1 MKKSIIYAKKQSF
14 LLLQSKICKN
24 KHTHKQKSK
33 ITQSHKIFDEKNKQ
47 NKTNSPQKQKTFLF
61 GANNF
66 LTCKR
71 NFSKSMFLCLC
82 LLMCI
87 LPCKFAELPN
97 CGKDFCRLSK
107 FLFLLSVWLFWKL
120 WLPFLFALSFIK
132 RQVAKKWRKM
142 AKHKIAKKVLLCSK
156 TLGLVKNSKYL
167 LSKKAKNAR
176 QRQSANIASKIEKR
190 KIFALFVFAKFF
202 KLSLLV
208 FIESLFEF
216 FTTGFF
222 LKKKLAKKLVFFWL
236 PLTKFCFSW
245 MFLLTSNFSIKYRY
259 ATKQAIKHKTQSKF
273 PSKKIW
279 VWKLKKLMSMCQ
291 R

>member
-1 MKKSIIYAKKQSF
+1 MKKSKIYAKKQNF
-14 LLLQSKICKN
+14 LLLQSNICKN
-24 KHTHKQKSK
+24 KYTHKQKSK
-33 ITQSHKIFDEKNKQ
+33 TTQSHKIFDKKNKQ

-61 GANNF
+61 ETNNF
-66 LTCKR
+66 WKKT
-71 NFSKSMFLCLC
+71 FFCLC
-82 LLMCI
+82 SLMRF
-87 LPCKFAELPN
+87 LPCKFAKLLN
-97 CGKDFCRLSK
+97 CDKDFCWLVK
-107 FLFLLSVWLFWKL
+107 IWFLFSVWLFWKL
-120 WLPFLFALSFIK
+120 WLSFLHVLSFIK
-132 RQVAKKWRKM
+132 RQVAKKWTKM

-167 LSKKAKNAR
+167 LSKKTKKAKQR
-176 QRQSANIASKIEKR
+176 QRANIAIKMEKS

-202 KLSLLV
+202 KLFLS
-208 FIESLFEF
+208 FSIDSLFEF

-222 LKKKLAKKLVFFWL
+222 LKKNLAKKLVFFWL
-236 PLTKFCFSW
+236 PLTKFCFFW

-279 VWKLKKLMSMCQ
+279 VWKLQKLMSMCQ